1 MRLAQPAA
9 TFTDPSKADRRGSSP
24 PRSTSNDSS
33 DEGEE
38 GKRKRQRSRALT
50 CEAQINACV
59 QVVNPVGPKF
69 ALKVTFVR
77 LEHNHSLSK
86 YTFTQYP
93 QNRTAFKPEVLP
105 IVNELRKAET
115 KKNSILANINDH
127 SV

>member
-9 TFTDPSKADRRGSSP
+9 TFTDPSKADRRGSPP
-24 PRSTSNDSS
+24 PRSTSK
-33 DEGEE
+33 

-59 QVVNPVGPKF
+59 QVVNPVDPKF
-69 ALKVTFVR
+69 ALKVTSVR

-86 YTFTQYP
+86 YTFTQCP

-105 IVNELRKAET
+105 IVNELRKAGT
-115 KKNSILANINDH
+115 KKKSILAYINDH